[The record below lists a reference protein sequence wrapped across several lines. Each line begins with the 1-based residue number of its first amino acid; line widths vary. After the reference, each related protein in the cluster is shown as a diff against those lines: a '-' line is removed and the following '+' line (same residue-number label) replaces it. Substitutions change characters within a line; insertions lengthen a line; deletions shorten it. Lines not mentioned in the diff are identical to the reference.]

1 MSLSKRARTGAG
13 PSIPNVLVIGMAGAG
28 KSTYL
33 NDTFGSAFLTARS
46 AKACTKKTVS
56 FHTEFQGEPVK
67 VWDCPGLF
75 DAETNLQDWSQEMIE
90 AIRGTGFQ
98 QILFVVNATTRAGTL
113 DTLVITGLRM
123 LLKDFSLDDGVT
135 TIFTH
140 CDAAPEYYEDGP
152 RSEWVETL
160 NRKCKLKAKGLTE
173 LDVEKTLAFVAQEKI
188 PVGSDAEKEAK
199 RVLHV
204 GTDESVGTK
213 LAATAADKI
222 IPAMTKVSGLPFT
235 PIKLGIRAGRAILKE
250 VVDVCGQET
259 ADEYAC
265 YDAATSWVTRLDT
278 VTGKSS
284 QVLAV
289 DINPGDKIIGR
300 SLVFE
305 EVLVKNVQ
313 HPKLGAF
320 MRKIEAVSDS
330 GHSSSMTLSL
340 GHYVPV
346 FQSGAH
352 YAKLL
357 PSRDVQIGDVVQ
369 MQSSGSLEFARVKNL
384 EDVKIQTTVS
394 LRTQSLTMVVNGIVG
409 SSRAEGD
416 TGLLGHGLVI
426 LASMLIT
433 NGGQK
438 LQNLAWSIEAKFHF
452 VPLLRKLAFMI

>member
-1 MSLSKRARTGAG
+1 
-13 PSIPNVLVIGMAGAG
+13 MAGAG

-33 NDTFGSAFLTARS
+33 NDTFGSRFATARG
-46 AKACTKKTVS
+46 AMACTTKTVS
-56 FHTEFQGEPVK
+56 FNAEFQGQPVK

-75 DAETNLQDWSQEMIE
+75 DAETSLQDWSEEMLK
-90 AIRGTGFQ
+90 ATRGEGFQ
-98 QILFVVNATTRAGTL
+98 QILFIVNSTTRAGTL
-113 DTLVITGLRM
+113 DTLIITGLRM
-123 LLKDFSLDDGVT
+123 LLENFSLDGGVT

-140 CDAAPEYYEDGP
+140 CDAAPEYYEEGP
-152 RSEWVETL
+152 RSAWVSAV
-160 NRKCKLKAKGLTE
+160 NKKCKLKAKGLPE
-173 LDVEKTLAFVAQEKI
+173 LNVKKTLAFVAQHKI
-188 PVGSDAEKEAK
+188 PVNSDAEKKAK
-199 RVLHV
+199 KKLKIGPGETVAK
-204 GTDESVGTK
+204 K
-213 LAATAADKI
+213 LAAVAAEKI
-222 IPAMTKVSGLPFT
+222 IPAITTEASPEFKPV
-235 PIKLGIRAGRAILKE
+235 KLGVAAGKAILEE
-250 VVDVCGQET
+250 VVEVCGKDT
-259 ADEYAC
+259 AKEYVC

-313 HPKLGAF
+313 HPKLAF
-320 MRKIEAVSDS
+320 MRKIEAVSAS
-330 GHSSSMTLSL
+330 GHSSSMILSL

-369 MQSSGSLEFARVKNL
+369 IQSSGCLEFARVKNL
-384 EDVKIQTTVS
+384 EDVMVQTTVS

-433 NGGQK
+433 HGGQK
-438 LQNLAWSIEAKFHF
+438 LQNLAWTIEAKFHF